1 MCIENVLAVTHISPK
16 TKSKMIAKEVKPSAV
31 EVGKVPTGQK
41 PKPKFRLYVRSGNWI
56 KDRDTAGQKL
66 KEICPRIIQVNFP
79 RQKYHSFAHVTF
91 KNAEQRELA
100 YQELLKLDTL
110 KVFHAKTDDP
120 ELMEKLKTQIEERRA
135 TKKELK
141 KAMRKAQ
148 KQVEQKVKIISNKLL
163 IKNLPAQATLR
174 ELKKEFPE
182 AIEVKLA
189 EKPNKKKDTKFRV
202 AIVTL
207 PTPADA
213 KALESKEITLHGSEL
228 KVCLQINKNLQRR
241 LKKRGKKMAAGQVKT
256 EIKEEEDDD
265 DDGSD
270 EVSAPPA
277 KKTKKA
283 PVKTEVKAEKK
294 EKKGKVK
301 KNGVPAVNGKKPN
314 QKQNPK
320 KNKGKSAVGAVEVK
334 VEVKKEPS
342 TETKKKEKPK
352 KVAAQPAKAPEAS
365 KPKQKPV
372 KRENA
377 GTAKVAPKKTK
388 KTK

>member
-1 MCIENVLAVTHISPK
+1 
-16 TKSKMIAKEVKPSAV
+16 MIAKEVKPSAV
-31 EVGKVPTGQK
+31 KAAKSKVPTGQE
-41 PKPKFRLYVRSGNWI
+41 PKAKFRLYVRAGNWI
-56 KDRDTAGQKL
+56 KERDTAGQKL
-66 KEICPRIIQVNFP
+66 KEICSRIVQVHFP
-79 RQKYHSFAHVTF
+79 RQKHHSFAHVTF

-100 YQELLKLDTL
+100 YQELVKLDIL

-120 ELMEKLKTQIEERRA
+120 ELMEKLRKQIDERRA

-148 KQVEQKVKIISNKLL
+148 RLVEQKVKIISNKLL

-174 ELKKEFPE
+174 ELKKEFPN

-189 EKPNKKKDTKFRV
+189 EKPNKKKDTKVRL

-228 KVCLQINKNLQRR
+228 KVCLQINRNLERR
-241 LKKRGKKMAAGQVKT
+241 LKKRGKKLAAGEIKT
-256 EIKEEEDDD
+256 EIKEEED

-283 PVKTEVKAEKK
+283 PVKVETKAAKTDKK
-294 EKKGKVK
+294 DKVK

-314 QKQNPK
+314 PKQKAKNN
-320 KNKGKSAVGAVEVK
+320 KNKGKPAAGAVEVK
-334 VEVKKEPS
+334 VEAKKEPS
-342 TETKKKEKPK
+342 TATKKKEKPK
-352 KVAAQPAKAPEAS
+352 KVAAQPAKAPTAS
-365 KPKQKPV
+365 KPKQKPT
-372 KRENA
+372 KRENGGA
-377 GTAKVAPKKTK
+377 AKVAPKKVK